1 MLTQQGY
8 QVRTATPAEDALL
21 AQHFY
26 QMWLDNQVPEA
37 AMAPNWRE
45 TVLQYINQARE
56 NLQYQAFVAEV
67 EGRVVGSAGGQ
78 RFAGLYPNIIQ
89 ATERC
94 DGYIWGVYVE
104 VAYRGRGIAT
114 RLTQE
119 VVEHLRSIGCTRA
132 VLNASPSGRSIYSR
146 LGFVEGNVMQLHF

>member
-56 NLQYQAFVAEV
+56 NLQYRAFVAEV

-78 RFAGLYPNIIQ
+78 RFAGLYPNIIR

-119 VVEHLRSIGCTRA
+119 VVEHFRSIGCTRA

-146 LGFVEGNVMQLHF
+146 LGFVEGNVMQLNF

>member
-1 MLTQQGY
+1 MLTQQGF
-8 QVRTATPAEDALL
+8 QVRTATPAEDALI

-37 AMAPNWRE
+37 AITPDWYE
-45 TVLQYINQARE
+45 IVLQYLEQARA
-56 NLQYQAFVAEV
+56 NLQYRAFVAEV

-78 RFAGLYPNIIQ
+78 QFAGLYPNIIR

-104 VAYRGRGIAT
+104 AGYRGRGIAT

-119 VVEHLRSIGCTRA
+119 VVEHLRKIGCTRA
-132 VLNASPSGRSIYSR
+132 VLNASPSGRSVYSR
-146 LGFVEGNVMQLHF
+146 LGFVEGNVMQLNF

>member
-1 MLTQQGY
+1 MLTQQGF
-8 QVRTATPAEDALL
+8 QVRIATPTEDTLI

-26 QMWLDNQVPEA
+26 QMWLDNQVPEDA
-37 AMAPNWRE
+37 IASDWRE

-56 NLQYQAFVAEV
+56 NLQYRAFVAEV
-67 EGRVVGSAGGQ
+67 EERVVGSAGGQ

-89 ATERC
+89 TTERC

-104 VAYRGRGIAT
+104 PAYRGQGIAT

-119 VVEHLRSIGCTRA
+119 VIEHLRSIGCTRA
-132 VLNASPSGRSIYSR
+132 VLNASPSGRPVYSR
-146 LGFVEGNVMQLHF
+146 LGFVEHNVMQLSL